1 MKKSLVT
8 PTFLKQKAK
17 ALKKEK
23 SISFHQALE
32 ETAIQ
37 CGFANYK
44 HFLNDWEANQQP
56 KSASDIADLLKKLS
70 SEKDMVQKLE
80 LAIPYVLVNKLS
92 FPEMFDIFEHF
103 REDDDAFQLIC
114 KSTFFLDHVLRTM
127 LLQYFQRCKEDVQ
140 ALPLNEHFIASDI
153 VVEEISCELLT
164 ERLAIK
170 GLYTIS
176 FEFEHLS
183 SVPEDMKHMS
193 HFNRDPMFGQFD
205 LTIDRNKQVTI
216 ANPTIGEIGEDG
228 KPYIFHFK
236 LRPEHLEEI
245 KRIREERN
253 NSDESCENPIIVP
266 IPKKDDE
273 SNKS

>member
-37 CGFANYK
+37 YGFANYK
-44 HFLNDWEANQQP
+44 HFLNDWETNQQP
-56 KSASDIADLLKKLS
+56 KSASDIAGLLKKLAL
-70 SEKDMVQKLE
+70 EKDMAHKLD

-114 KSTFFLDHVLRTM
+114 KSTFFLDHALKTM
-127 LLQYFQRCKEDVQ
+127 MLQYFQISKEDVQ
-140 ALPLNEHFIASDI
+140 GLPLMDHFIAKDVVIEDI
-153 VVEEISCELLT
+153 TCELLT
-164 ERLAIK
+164 ERLAVK
-170 GLYTIS
+170 GLYTIW
-176 FEFEHLS
+176 FEFES
-183 SVPEDMKHMS
+183 MAEVPEDMKHMS
-193 HFNRDPMFGQFD
+193 HFNRDPMYGQFD
-205 LTIDRNKQVTI
+205 LTIDRNKQFTI

-228 KPYIFHFK
+228 KPYIFRFK
-236 LRPEHLEEI
+236 LGQEHLAEI
-245 KRIREERN
+245 KRMREAQN
-253 NSDESCENPIIVP
+253 NSGESCENPVVLP
-266 IPKKDDE
+266 ASEKPK
-273 SNKS
+273 

>member
-37 CGFANYK
+37 FGFANYK
-44 HFLNDWEANQQP
+44 HFLNEWEANQQP

-70 SEKDMVQKLE
+70 LEKDMDHKLD
-80 LAIPYVLVNKLS
+80 LAIPHLLVNRMS

-103 REDDDAFQLIC
+103 RESEEAFHLIC
-114 KSTFFLDHVLRTM
+114 KSSYFLDHALRTM
-127 LLQYFQRCKEDVQ
+127 MLQYFQVSKADVQ
-140 ALPLNEHFIASDI
+140 GLPMMDHFIAKDVVIEDI
-153 VVEEISCELLT
+153 ACEMLT
-164 ERLAIK
+164 ERLVVK
-170 GLYTIS
+170 GLYTIW
-176 FEFEHLS
+176 FEFESLAE
-183 SVPEDMKHMS
+183 VPEDMKHMS

-205 LTIDRNKQVTI
+205 LTIDRNKQFTI

-228 KPYIFHFK
+228 KPYFFRFK
-236 LRPEHLEEI
+236 LGPEHLAEL
-245 KRIREERN
+245 KRMREEQN
-253 NSDESCENPIIVP
+253 NSEESCENSLVIPVP
-266 IPKKDDE
+266 
-273 SNKS
+273 NKLK